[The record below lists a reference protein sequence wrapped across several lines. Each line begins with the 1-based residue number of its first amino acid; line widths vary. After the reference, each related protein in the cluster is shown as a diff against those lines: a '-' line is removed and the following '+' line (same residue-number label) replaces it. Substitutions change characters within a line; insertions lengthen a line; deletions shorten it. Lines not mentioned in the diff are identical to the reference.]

1 MSSSSSSCRN
11 PSGQE
16 GHGSASPSQAPASPS
31 TPLPFNNV
39 NDNNAN
45 TNVDDEEHRHQ
56 CHGTCPD
63 SGGQRCRNLIDAHAW
78 KADSVRFCNLHEEQ
92 AADALARARRE
103 AQRLAGDD
111 ANLRVA
117 VAAFLDRKMTT
128 MAFLGERAAAAA
140 TKEGEEEEEVMA
152 EKEKDDDDEAREE
165 EEEEAIIRDEQWRQH
180 DRELHLSVA
189 RAHVSR
195 QLEANARACEEAAR
209 EIAELRAAAR
219 EEARDVVDAVRAGRL
234 AGRLERVEGELAD
247 SHDETNATLRAEVRA
262 SQNRIAALETEVRAA
277 DAERE
282 RLAVQ
287 LSDTEVE
294 LGSAREAHTDIAAQ
308 LANTTATNRELRARV
323 LLVIYTMRLIIIG
336 RRSIAAAERA
346 ITERAAAERA
356 AAANESRAASRA
368 TLALIIAGF
377 MYLGRR
383 RG

>member
-1 MSSSSSSCRN
+1 MPSSSSSSCRN

-16 GHGSASPSQAPASPS
+16 GHGSVSPSQAPASPS

-45 TNVDDEEHRHQ
+45 ANVDDEEHRHQ
-56 CHGTCPD
+56 CHGICPD

-92 AADALARARRE
+92 AADTLARARRE

-111 ANLRVA
+111 ARRSGWPA
-117 VAAFLDRKMTT
+117 TT
-128 MAFLGERAAAAA
+128 R
-140 TKEGEEEEEVMA
+140 TCW
-152 EKEKDDDDEAREE
+152 
-165 EEEEAIIRDEQWRQH
+165 DEQWRQH

-189 RAHVSR
+189 RAHVSH
-195 QLEANARACEEAAR
+195 QIEANARACEEAAR
-209 EIAELRAAAR
+209 EIAKLRAAAR

-247 SHDETNATLRAEVRA
+247 SHDETNATLSAEVRA
-262 SQNRIAALETEVRAA
+262 LQNRIAALETEVRAA

-294 LGSAREAHTDIAAQ
+294 LGSAREAHTNIAAQ

-323 LLVIYTMRLIIIG
+323 LLVIYTMRLVIVG

-356 AAANESRAASRA
+356 AATDESRAAAARA

-377 MYLGRR
+377 MYLGRP